1 MKVLQRSQRS
11 HGEKRTGSGGGFW
24 HASASRDRILAP
36 LLVVLLVAGVLAA
49 RAVSGSSRAKAGQPT
64 TLNVANEALAARL
77 SSSAP
82 TVPPTTAPPA
92 VAPMGALRDPS
103 AIVNLA
109 KAVTPAQLHAI
120 GALKGV
126 QAVEVVD
133 LGTVQLLGAPA
144 VTMGVDPS
152 TFRNFTP
159 QVTASAD
166 QLWQY
171 ISDGSLAS
179 SFDMSQDRKLTL
191 GVEVPVAAA
200 GSAATTDQWLGAF
213 MSIGLPGI
221 DMVVSHQTGGALGL
235 SPDSGLIVSAP
246 SADAFTLQTAIKS
259 LAPGASVVLMRP
271 GLAIGSL
278 PGSGGKSVVTAAQVS
293 TALTA
298 ALSRVGVPYVWGGTG
313 PHGFDCSGLV
323 GWAFAAA
330 GVSMPRTAASQAL
343 TGPKVPLNELE
354 PGDLLFWTYD
364 PSDPG
369 FIDHVAIYLG
379 NGQMIE
385 APETGSDVHVVPLRT
400 NDLAG
405 AVRVDPAV
413 AARMGGPWLR

>member
-1 MKVLQRSQRS
+1 
-11 HGEKRTGSGGGFW
+11 
-24 HASASRDRILAP
+24 
-36 LLVVLLVAGVLAA
+36 
-49 RAVSGSSRAKAGQPT
+49 
-64 TLNVANEALAARL
+64 
-77 SSSAP
+77 
-82 TVPPTTAPPA
+82 
-92 VAPMGALRDPS
+92 MGLLRDPS
-103 AIVNLA
+103 AIVTLA
-109 KAVTPAQLHAI
+109 KPVAATQLQAI
-120 GALKGV
+120 QRLKGV
-126 QAVEVVD
+126 GAVEVVD
-133 LGTVQLLGAPA
+133 IGTVQLLGAPA
-144 VTMGVDPS
+144 VTIGVDPS

-191 GVEVPVAAA
+191 GVQVPVAAA
-200 GSAATTDQWLGAF
+200 GSATTTNQWLGAF
-213 MSIGLPGI
+213 MSIGLPGV
-221 DMVVSHQTGGALGL
+221 DMVVSHQQSGALGL
-235 SPDSGLIVSAP
+235 APDAGLIVSAP
-246 SADAFTLQTAIKS
+246 AADAFMLQTAIKS

-313 PHGFDCSGLV
+313 PNGFDCSGLV

-330 GVSMPRTAASQAL
+330 GVSLPRTAASQAL
-343 TGPKVPLNELE
+343 TGPKVPLDDLE
-354 PGDLLFWTYD
+354 PGDLLFWAFD

-379 NGQMIE
+379 KGQMIE
-385 APETGSDVHVVPLRT
+385 APETGSFVHMIPMRT
-400 NDLAG
+400 AHLAG
-405 AVRVDPAV
+405 AIRVDPAV
-413 AARMGGPWLR
+413 ASRMGGPWGR

>member
-1 MKVLQRSQRS
+1 
-11 HGEKRTGSGGGFW
+11 
-24 HASASRDRILAP
+24 
-36 LLVVLLVAGVLAA
+36 VLLVAGVLAA
-49 RAVSGSSRAKAGQPT
+49 RAVSASSRPRTALPT
-64 TLNVANEALAARL
+64 TLSVANEPLDHVPATASVA
-77 SSSAP
+77 
-82 TVPPTTAPPA
+82 TVPPTVPA
-92 VAPMGALRDPS
+92 GVAPMGQLRDPS
-103 AIVNLA
+103 AIVSLA
-109 KAVTPAQLHAI
+109 KPVTASQLHAI
-120 GALKGV
+120 QALKGV
-126 QAVEVVD
+126 QAVDVVD
-133 LGTVQLLGAPA
+133 VGTVQLLGAPA
-144 VTMGVDPS
+144 VTIGVDPS

-171 ISDGSLAS
+171 ISAGSLAS

-191 GVEVPVAAA
+191 GVDVPVVGA
-200 GSAATTDQWLGAF
+200 GTGATTSQWLGAF

-221 DMVVSHQTGGALGL
+221 DMVVSHQMGGVLGL
-235 SPDSGLIVSAP
+235 LPDSGLIVSAP
-246 SADAFTLQTAIKS
+246 TADAFGLQTAIKS

-278 PGSGGKSVVTAAQVS
+278 PGSGGKGVVTAAQVS

-313 PHGFDCSGLV
+313 PKGFDCSGLV

-343 TGPKVPLNELE
+343 TGPKVPLNALE
-354 PGDLLFWTYD
+354 PGDLLFWAFD

-379 NGQMIE
+379 KGMMIE
-385 APETGSDVHVVPLRT
+385 APETGSFVHVVPLRT
-400 NDLAG
+400 TDLAG
-405 AVRVDPAV
+405 AIRVDPAV
-413 AARMGGPWLR
+413 ASRMGGPWLRS